1 MTGLTLDEA
10 NLEEIRLIAEIPKEL
25 RYNVA
30 DGGNNG
36 SIGGLTFWRQLD
48 KDPEARAAFVKK
60 ASEARKK
67 AEVRWYDRSAQQLQ
81 WQKDNPRRA
90 WEILHRRNRM
100 AIKKRYGENRVVSIE
115 LTLKERL
122 LRKFKLNSV
131 KQREVTKIWANRDP
145 KRKKEIGANISAS
158 LKKRFVGITEE
169 ERLEVKRKADYARSC
184 INRKTQGPAA
194 SKGIKAWWDELRKDP
209 VAYRAHIDNRTRTLL
224 KGLKEQGVNIRTTKY
239 EDL

>member
-1 MTGLTLDEA
+1 MERKYSIYKITGPTGRYYIGLTKTKVRERWLCHVKYAKKKAKENKRHPLYDSITKYGEDKFIVDTLMTGLTLDEA

-36 SIGGLTFWRQLD
+36 NIGGLTFWRQLD

-100 AIKKRYGENRVVSIE
+100 AIKKRYGENRVVPIE

-122 LRKFKLNSV
+122 LRKFK
-131 KQREVTKIWANRDP
+131 TKTLL
-145 KRKKEIGANISAS
+145 SS
-158 LKKRFVGITEE
+158 
-169 ERLEVKRKADYARSC
+169 ERLLKYGRTE
-184 INRKTQGPAA
+184 I
-194 SKGIKAWWDELRKDP
+194 LRKRRKLAP
-209 VAYRAHIDNRTRTLL
+209 TYLHRL
-224 KGLKEQGVNIRTTKY
+224 KR
-239 EDL
+239 DL